1 MSPRV
6 RFSIAAGV
14 VVVSILSLIGWAL
27 SGSTSYYKTPTEL
40 ASGSVDPHS
49 RVRVAGKVV
58 AGSVVVEGAT
68 TSFEVSDGAGQIPVI
83 TRDLLPDTFG
93 AGVEVVAEGSI
104 RSDGVFSAT
113 TVLAKCPSKFKAK
126 TEAAP

>member
-40 ASGSVDPHS
+40 ASGSVDPHA

-58 AGSVVVEGAT
+58 AGSVVVEGPT
-68 TSFEVSDGAGQIPVI
+68 TSFEVSDGAGQIPVT

-93 AGVEVVAEGSI
+93 AGVEVVA
-104 RSDGVFSAT
+104 
-113 TVLAKCPSKFKAK
+113 
-126 TEAAP
+126 